1 MLKQQK
7 FNENIITFYGSIGDD
22 ERGRYMTKDLYENG
36 INARIEKVD
45 KEVTSA
51 CAILVHQKER
61 TMCCDLAAAKS
72 YSFDHMKANM
82 DAMSD
87 AKIIYTTSYFMF
99 SSFDIMM
106 HALNFALEKRI
117 PVGFNLSAEYTILF
131 EFEKIKQS
139 IEFSDF
145 VFANEH
151 EAAAYGKKEGIS
163 DLKEVAM
170 KIASHKKLNNKPRVA
185 IITQGANPVI
195 VAIWNPETKDLKV
208 NHYEV

>member
-7 FNENIITFYGSIGDD
+7 LNQNIITFYGSIGDD
-22 ERGRYMTKDLYENG
+22 ERGRFMTNDLFENG
-36 INARIEKVD
+36 INARVEKIN
-45 KEVTSA
+45 KEKTSA

-72 YSFDHMKANM
+72 YSFDHLKANM
-82 DAMSD
+82 DVMNN

-106 HALNFALEKRI
+106 HALNFAHEKRI

-151 EAAAYGKKEGIS
+151 EATAYGKKEGIN
-163 DLKEVAM
+163 DLTEVAI
-170 KIASHKKLNNKPRVA
+170 KIACHKKLNN
-185 IITQGANPVI
+185 
-195 VAIWNPETKDLKV
+195 
-208 NHYEV
+208 